1 MAVRTTGKYL
11 ESSIT
16 GETVKAFVPTPLPP
30 EPPVDQSKEPIASLL
45 LKAVQGLGELKVAAR
60 LVPSRDWF
68 AYSFL
73 RMEAVLSSQ
82 IEGTQATLTD
92 LLEFEALE
100 EKYPDDPDLQEVCN
114 YLAALEFAK
123 KELKSDKGLP
133 LSLRLLKEMHKRLM
147 KGVRGQNKQP
157 GEFRESQNWI
167 GGPRPSLAHF
177 VPPPPSELN
186 GCLDQ
191 FEKFLHSENKI
202 HPLIKIGLLH
212 VQFETIHPFLDGNGR
227 LGRLLISL
235 LMEEYGFLD
244 ARLLYLS
251 LYFKRHQSN
260 YYQRLDNVRG
270 NGDWEGW
277 IAFFLDGIASIC
289 QEAVQ
294 TTQNLFDQFE
304 SDRKRLLEM
313 KDPNINAIQLFEKLP
328 EHPIILSNNVPKILD
343 TTKPTASKA
352 IAVLEKMNILTQV
365 NKGERN
371 RILAYSSYVA
381 ALKTSGKS
389 D

>member
-1 MAVRTTGKYL
+1 MTHRTTGKYI

-16 GETVKAFVPTPLPP
+16 GETLRAFVPVALPP
-30 EPPVDQSKEPIASLL
+30 EPPIDQTKEPISSLL

-68 AYSFL
+68 AYGFL

-100 EKYPDDPDLQEVCN
+100 EKYPEDPDLQEVCN
-114 YLAALEFAK
+114 YLAALEYAK
-123 KELKSDKGLP
+123 KELKSKNGLP
-133 LSLRLLKEMHKRLM
+133 LSLRLLKEMHRRLM
-147 KGVRGQNKQP
+147 RGVRGQNKRP
-157 GEFRESQNWI
+157 GEFRQSQNWI
-167 GGPRPSLAHF
+167 GGPRPSLAQF
-177 VPPPPSELN
+177 VPPPPSELKKT
-186 GCLDQ
+186 LDE
-191 FEKFLHSENKI
+191 FEKFLHQKTDM

-251 LYFKRHQSN
+251 LYFKRHQRN
-260 YYQRLDNVRG
+260 YYERLDNVRAK
-270 NGDWEGW
+270 GDWEAW

-289 QEAVQ
+289 TEAVLTAQ
-294 TTQNLFDQFE
+294 KLFDQFE
-304 SDRKRLLEM
+304 SDRAKLLQAN
-313 KDPNINAIQLFEKLP
+313 NINISAIQLFEKLP
-328 EHPIILSNNVPKILD
+328 DHPLILSNNVPKLLN

-352 IAVLEKMNILTQV
+352 IATLEKMKILKQV
-365 NKGERN
+365 NTGERN
-371 RILAYSSYVA
+371 RILAYSNYVQ
-381 ALKTSGKS
+381 ALKAS
-389 D
+389 